1 MSINPVLTS
10 KINLLSDKPGCYL
23 MKNAKGEIIYVGKA
37 KRLKDRVSQYF
48 SHSHSGKTQRMVAD
62 VVDFDTILT
71 TSEKEALLLE
81 INLIHQ
87 YDPRYNILLKDN
99 KSYPYIQIT
108 LDEHPMLRIA
118 RNAKNKK
125 AKYFGPFP
133 QSSSAYEILDLLNRL
148 FPLRKC
154 SPLANKPC
162 LYLHLH
168 QCLGPCIHTVS
179 STTYNEIVAGITRFM
194 KGDTKDIVR
203 AIKDRMTAYA
213 DAMEY
218 EQANEQKK
226 LLQSIEHISSSQTI
240 QFADRVDR
248 DVFGFHERNGYL
260 AIAVLM
266 YREGILVTKDVQIF
280 SLYEDL
286 YDAFINFIVQFYKS
300 QTLPKEIIVPAID
313 TDFTVVE
320 EVLGVSVVTPT
331 RGDKTNLIQLVGQNA
346 VQAMDEQFAHQH
358 EATIDQLALL
368 DRLGEHLGINTPM
381 MIEMIDN
388 SHTSGSD
395 AVSAVVVFQ
404 NGAPLKSQYR
414 KYKVGH
420 QNDDLANMKEAL
432 YRRYYRK
439 LTEGTPMPDLL
450 IVDGGW
456 TQVQAALSVIQQ
468 LQLIIPIAGMVKDDR
483 HRTRALLTTENIE
496 IPLADE
502 KALFFL
508 LTRMQ
513 DEVHRYAITFHRQT
527 RLRSQTVSILD
538 QIEGLGKKR
547 QLRLMEVFGSIKA
560 MEAATIDELSQYVP
574 RTVAEAVYH
583 ELHKETDDEFVTS
596 DE

>member
-1 MSINPVLTS
+1 MSMNPILAS

-23 MKNAKGEIIYVGKA
+23 MKNNKGEIIYVGKA

-62 VVDFDTILT
+62 VEDFDTILT

-87 YDPRYNILLKDN
+87 HNPRYNIMLKDN

-133 QSSSAYEILDLLNRL
+133 QSSSAYEIMELLNRL

-179 STTYNEIVAGITRFM
+179 STTYQEIIAGITRFM
-194 KGDTKDIVR
+194 KGDTKEIVR

-226 LLQSIEHISSSQTI
+226 LLQSIEHIASSQTI

-248 DVFGFHERNGYL
+248 DVFGFHERDGYL

-266 YREGILVTKDVQIF
+266 YRDGVLVTKDVQVF

-286 YDAFINFIVQFYKS
+286 YEAFINFIVQFYKS

-313 TDFTVVE
+313 ADLSVLE
-320 EVLGVSVVTPT
+320 EVLDVNVLTPT
-331 RGDKTNLIQLVGQNA
+331 RGDKVNLIQLVGQNA
-346 VQAMDEQFAHQH
+346 VQAMDEQFAHRH
-358 EATIDQLALL
+358 EASEDQLAIL
-368 DRLGEHLGINTPM
+368 DRLGDRLGIATPM
-381 MIEMIDN
+381 IIDMIDN
-388 SHTSGSD
+388 SHTSGVD

-414 KYKVGH
+414 KYKVSH

-439 LTEGTPMPDLL
+439 LTEGSPMPDLL
-450 IVDGGW
+450 LVDGGW
-456 TQVQAALSVIQQ
+456 TQLQAALSIVNQ
-468 LQLIIPIAGMVKDDR
+468 LQLIIPVAGMVKDDR
-483 HRTRALLTTENIE
+483 HRTRALLTATNVE
-496 IPLADE
+496 IPLSDD

-513 DEVHRYAITFHRQT
+513 DEVHRFAITFHRNL
-527 RLRSQTVSILD
+527 RLRSQTVSALD
-538 QIEGLGKKR
+538 EIPGLGKKR
-547 QLRLMEVFGSIKA
+547 QLRLMEVFGSLKA
-560 MEAATIDELSQYVP
+560 IQSASIDELAQYVP
-574 RTVAEAVYH
+574 RVVAEAI
-583 ELHKETDDEFVTS
+583 LDANKETTDEFITS